1 MLQMKKLG
9 EEDPRR
15 VIHSFKVA
23 LSLTLVSAF
32 YYVKPLYNGFDSS
45 AMWAVFT
52 VIVISE
58 FYVGATLGKGINRGI
73 ATFLAGALGVGT
85 YHLINS
91 ISIGHVVEQILI
103 GIITFLLTAVVTY
116 MRFLPQ
122 LKARYDYGLMVF
134 ILTYSLVSVSSYRD
148 DEILD
153 IAEKRV
159 ITILAGAF
167 ISVFVSIFVWP
178 MWVGA
183 DLHNLVAKNIEKLGN
198 FIEGFGNEYFKTQ
211 ESGESNESS
220 LQGYKSVLNSKQ
232 PEESLVGTC
241 HGAFRF
247 HHPWQQYLKIG
258 ILSRECA
265 YHIDALN
272 SFLISS
278 KTPLEVRRKIQE
290 PCMKMSKETGK
301 ALKELAMSIQNVV
314 PPTSAY
320 SQIAKSRVAAINLK
334 SMVNSILW
342 EGTNLFEVIP
352 VVTVASLLLDVVCCT
367 EKLAESI
374 QELST
379 LAKFK
384 NRDNKSCS

>member
-1 MLQMKKLG
+1 
-9 EEDPRR
+9 
-15 VIHSFKVA
+15 
-23 LSLTLVSAF
+23 
-32 YYVKPLYNGFDSS
+32 
-45 AMWAVFT
+45 
-52 VIVISE
+52 
-58 FYVGATLGKGINRGI
+58 
-73 ATFLAGALGVGT
+73 
-85 YHLINS
+85 
-91 ISIGHVVEQILI
+91 
-103 GIITFLLTAVVTY
+103 

-198 FIEGFGNEYFKTQ
+198 FIEGQFCK
-211 ESGESNESS
+211 
-220 LQGYKSVLNSKQ
+220 
-232 PEESLVGTC
+232 VGTC